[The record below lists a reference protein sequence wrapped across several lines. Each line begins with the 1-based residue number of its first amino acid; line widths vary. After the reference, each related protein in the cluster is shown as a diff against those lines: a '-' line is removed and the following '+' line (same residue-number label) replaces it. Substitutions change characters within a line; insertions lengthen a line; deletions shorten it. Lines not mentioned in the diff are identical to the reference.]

1 MSQVKRIPW
10 LQAFIAL
17 ILIALMFVL
26 GDYIDGFDRELPLQL
41 FIGGL
46 IGYALARGNFG
57 FASFVRRPYTTGNG
71 TVVKAFVKM
80 MLLTMVVY
88 LGIQWFAQSNGA
100 LPEYAANGGMLSPG
114 RNISMTSISRSSS
127 GLPSSGWA

>member
-1 MSQVKRIPW
+1 MQLPTKEAERNYTNIW
-10 LQAFIAL
+10 DLT
-17 ILIALMFVL
+17 
-26 GDYIDGFDRELPLQL
+26 GFDRELPLQL

-100 LPEYAANGGMLSPG
+100 LPEYAANGGCYPRDATYL
-114 RNISMTSISRSSS
+114 
-127 GLPSSGWA
+127 